1 MSADDGVDADADL
14 FEIFG
19 WGSGDGSDEPDTF
32 DAEVEV
38 TEAEVKKRYK
48 NLARKLH
55 PVWCMGLLYFL
66 KN

>member
-1 MSADDGVDADADL
+1 MSADDSIDPDADL

-19 WGSGDGSDEPDTF
+19 WSGGDEAGTF
-32 DAEVEV
+32 NAEVEV

-55 PVWCMGLLYFL
+55 PVCYVD
-66 KN
+66 

>member
-1 MSADDGVDADADL
+1 MSADDSVDPDADL

-19 WGSGDGSDEPDTF
+19 WGGGDEPGAF
-32 DAEVEV
+32 NAEVEV

-55 PVWCMGLLYFL
+55 PVRWIF
-66 KN
+66 